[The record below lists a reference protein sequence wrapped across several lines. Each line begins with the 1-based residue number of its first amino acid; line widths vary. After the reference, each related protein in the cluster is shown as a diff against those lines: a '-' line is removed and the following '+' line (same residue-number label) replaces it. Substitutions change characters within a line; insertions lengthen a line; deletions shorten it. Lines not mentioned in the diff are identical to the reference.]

1 VHDSELYV
9 SSRDLSNHRF
19 RAYALS
25 VAVRDLHAFLDNG
38 RNTVLQLGIYAL
50 FQFVCAWIIFFR
62 PR

>member
-1 VHDSELYV
+1 VSLWDS
-9 SSRDLSNHRF
+9 SNNRF
-19 RAYALS
+19 HAYNLLA
-25 VAVRDLHAFLDNG
+25 AVRDLHAFLDNG